1 MTIMIPLN
9 VSAHRSLVVG
19 KEHTAGEIGSGNL
32 DVLATPMLI
41 ALMEAAAL
49 AAVQE
54 FLPPGFT
61 TVGIKVDI
69 DHLRATPQ
77 GETVTAEAVLARRE
91 ERALDFTVEAR
102 DRFGVV
108 GQGFHR
114 RFIIEERKF
123 LEKIRRS

>member
-9 VSAHRSLVVG
+9 ASAQRSLAVE
-19 KEHTAGEIGSGNL
+19 KEHTAMEIGSGNL

-61 TVGIKVDI
+61 TVGVKVDME
-69 DHLRATPQ
+69 HLRATPR

-114 RFIIEERKF
+114 RYIIEERKF